1 MVLLPASA
9 EKDYPPSPLHA
20 HNINK
25 RTARF
30 FPNERHLTPMA
41 NLCFRQFSPGALRLL
56 TGLCWI
62 LCLAGCATHPE
73 TGVRKTSTNFT
84 CVVLDAG
91 HGGHDSGARSR
102 KGLLEKEI
110 TLDVIRRLAPKLR
123 AAGLRTVLT
132 RNSDVFI
139 PLDRRVE
146 ISEREQ
152 SAIFLSV
159 HFNDAGR
166 KQVAG
171 VETYYFSGE
180 SRRFS
185 QRLVG
190 ALAEGTGASNRGS
203 REARFRVLRCNVNPA
218 VLVECGYLS
227 SRQEA
232 GLLEQPKYRER
243 IAAALAEAIIK
254 QRGGPVPASSPKPE
268 LEQNTT
274 SLGAGIQAAFQG

>member
-1 MVLLPASA
+1 
-9 EKDYPPSPLHA
+9 
-20 HNINK
+20 
-25 RTARF
+25 
-30 FPNERHLTPMA
+30 MA
-41 NLCFRQFSPGALRLL
+41 NFRFRQFFPRALGFL

-62 LCLAGCATHPE
+62 LCLTGCATHPD

-146 ISEREQ
+146 ISEREH
-152 SAIFLSV
+152 SAVFLSV

-190 ALAEGTGASNRGS
+190 ALAEGTGAPNRGS

-227 SRQEA
+227 SRREV
-232 GLLEQPKYRER
+232 GLLEQPKYREK
-243 IAAALAEAIIK
+243 IATALAEAIVK
-254 QRGGPVPASSPKPE
+254 QRGGPIPISGSNSGLP
-268 LEQNTT
+268 QNAA
-274 SLGAGIQAAFQG
+274 SLGAGLQAASASAPARLVRAKRERDG

>member
-1 MVLLPASA
+1 MANFRFRQCF
-9 EKDYPPSPLHA
+9 H
-20 HNINK
+20 
-25 RTARF
+25 RF
-30 FPNERHLTPMA
+30 F
-41 NLCFRQFSPGALRLL
+41 LL
-56 TGLCWI
+56 
-62 LCLAGCATHPE
+62 LASLGWVLGFTGCATHPE

-102 KGLLEKEI
+102 KGLLEKDL

-123 AAGLRTVLT
+123 AAGLRTILT
-132 RNSDVFI
+132 RSSDVFI

-146 ISEREQ
+146 ISEREH
-152 SAIFLSV
+152 SAVFLSV

-166 KQVAG
+166 RQVAG
-171 VETYYFSGE
+171 MESYYFSGE

-190 ALAEGTGASNRGS
+190 ALAEATGAPNRGS

-227 SRQEA
+227 SRHEA
-232 GLLEQPKYRER
+232 GLLENPNIREK
-243 IAAALAEAIIK
+243 IATALAEAIIN
-254 QRGGPVPASSPKPE
+254 RGAAPSVPPFTCRLSRKTLLPWASSSRSHLPPQDLVLSGSPHAQE
-268 LEQNTT
+268 RIGPDHPPR
-274 SLGAGIQAAFQG
+274 S

>member
-1 MVLLPASA
+1 M
-9 EKDYPPSPLHA
+9 
-20 HNINK
+20 
-25 RTARF
+25 
-30 FPNERHLTPMA
+30 
-41 NLCFRQFSPGALRLL
+41 
-56 TGLCWI
+56 
-62 LCLAGCATHPE
+62 LCLTGCATHPE

-132 RNSDVFI
+132 RNSDAFI

-146 ISEREQ
+146 ISEREH
-152 SAIFLSV
+152 SAVFLSV
-159 HFNDAGR
+159 HFNDTGR

-185 QRLVG
+185 QRLVST
-190 ALAEGTGASNRGS
+190 LAEGTGAPNRGS

-227 SRQEA
+227 NRSEA
-232 GLLEQPKYRER
+232 GLLEQQKYREK
-243 IAAALAEAIIK
+243 IAAALAEAIVK
-254 QRGGPVPASSPKPE
+254 QRGGPVYAPSPKPD
-268 LEQNTT
+268 LPQNAA
-274 SLGAGIQAAFQG
+274 SLDPRMKAASGKGHAPSNRAQRQRNG